1 MTITFAATCTRGH
14 HARYA
19 FTTRKLRAHLE
30 RGTLLLK
37 CRKCDN
43 HRPPTDAETL
53 MLTQM
58 VISSEARDEA
68 AAK

>member
-1 MTITFAATCTRGH
+1 MTITFAATCARGH

-19 FTTRKLRAHLE
+19 YQAPKLRAHLE
-30 RGTLLLK
+30 RGTLLLH
-37 CRKCDN
+37 CGKCDN

-58 VISSEARDEA
+58 VICSEAREEA
-68 AAK
+68 AVK